1 MSENGKKNGA
11 AKKTGAKAGSAAAR
25 LKEEKASFK
34 YNVDNLAET
43 LGIESAS
50 ARVALRKA
58 GIKKAGRAYGW
69 NSRDDFDGVVRK
81 LKGAVSKP
89 AKKEAQAEA

>member
-1 MSENGKKNGA
+1 MAADKKNGA
-11 AKKTGAKAGSAAAR
+11 PKKPGKAGSAAAR

-34 YNVDNLAET
+34 YNVDNLADA

-69 NSRDDFDGVVRK
+69 NSKDDFEGVVRK
-81 LKGAVSKP
+81 LKGAVAKP

>member
-1 MSENGKKNGA
+1 MSGDKKSNGKKPS
-11 AKKTGAKAGSAAAR
+11 KGSAAAR

-34 YNVDNLAET
+34 YNVDNLAEA

-58 GIKKAGRAYGW
+58 GVKKAGRAYGW
-69 NSRDDFDGVVRK
+69 NSKDDFEGVVRK
-81 LKGAVSKP
+81 LKSSSGGEKKS
-89 AKKEAQAEA
+89 KKEAQAEA

>member
-1 MSENGKKNGA
+1 MSDKKGNGKKPS
-11 AKKTGAKAGSAAAR
+11 KGSAAAR

-34 YNVDNLAET
+34 YNVDDLAKA
-43 LGIESAS
+43 LDIEPAS

-58 GIKKAGRAYGW
+58 AIKKAGRAYGW
-69 NSRDDFDGVVRK
+69 NSKDDFEGVVRK
-81 LKGAVSKP
+81 LKQASGGGKP